1 MGKKCDEEVANE
13 LDFDLERQIGRE
25 YTVRGMFQDEQLF
38 EKFIAWMIRE
48 FSGENILSF
57 VEFVQFKQYVI
68 KIKEEQTAAAVIECE
83 SRTDTGTATAATEE
97 EEDVNYI
104 NYCYDQVPISSI
116 VSREKIGLNEIE
128 KCRDIAHELWLKYI
142 KVEAIFEI
150 NIAYDLRRKYKNC
163 DDNNW
168 NMSLNELLI
177 IFDDAM
183 LEARRFM
190 QRSLVRLK
198 ADMRNKITRSP
209 TIVSPASG
217 SIVNVMKI

>member
-1 MGKKCDEEVANE
+1 MG
-13 LDFDLERQIGRE
+13 
-25 YTVRGMFQDEQLF
+25 
-38 EKFIAWMIRE
+38 
-48 FSGENILSF
+48 FSGEHILSF

-68 KIKEEQTAAAVIECE
+68 KIKENRSTVGAQT
-83 SRTDTGTATAATEE
+83 DTAATEE
-97 EEDVNYI
+97 KEDVKYI
-104 NYCYDQVPISSI
+104 DYCNDQVPISSI
-116 VSREKIGLNEIE
+116 VRRERIGLNEME

-142 KVEAIFEI
+142 KVEGRFEI
-150 NIAYDLRRKYKNC
+150 NIGYGLRRKYKNC

-177 IFDDAM
+177 VFDDAM

-198 ADMRNKITRSP
+198 ADMRNKTPRSP

>member
-13 LDFDLERQIGRE
+13 LDFELERQIGRE

-57 VEFVQFKQYVI
+57 VDFVQFKQYVI
-68 KIKEEQTAAAVIECE
+68 KIKENRSTVAAQT
-83 SRTDTGTATAATEE
+83 DTAATEE

-104 NYCYDQVPISSI
+104 DYCYDQVPVSSI
-116 VSREKIGLNEIE
+116 VCRERIGLNEME

-150 NIAYDLRRKYKNC
+150 NIGYGLRRKYKNC

-168 NMSLNELLI
+168 VMPLDELLI
-177 IFDDAM
+177 IFDEAM

-198 ADMRNKITRSP
+198 DHMRNKTPRSP

-217 SIVNVMKI
+217 SIVNEMKI